1 MKIPLTYSRVTFG
14 SEFVY
19 IFARF
24 SGVFFF
30 WGAGG
35 EGCLFVSEDL
45 KANRGVK
52 TGVST
57 SRSEDSQGLTW
68 GLPKAV
74 SWGTELLGRS

>member
-1 MKIPLTYSRVTFG
+1 MVQNLFTSLPGFLV
-14 SEFVY
+14 
-19 IFARF
+19 F
-24 SGVFFF
+24 SFL
-30 WGAGG
+30 GG
-35 EGCLFVSEDL
+35 GGRRLFVSEDL